1 MGKFAYLVMVSELNN
16 NKFYQLT
23 EQTDGTISVEY
34 GRVDSTK
41 QTTSYPMSKW
51 DSLIKSKVKKGYK
64 DVTDLVAVEE
74 KTEITSD
81 GKEKTTFI
89 SDENEVRKLI
99 EQLQSWANNTIQ
111 KNYKIST
118 SKVTQ
123 KMVDVAQDLIDKLSV
138 KFKEGEDYK
147 LLNKVIL
154 EIYTTIPRK
163 MGDVK
168 DYLLNNNNKE
178 IIENLIDDEQKLLDT
193 MAGQVLVNTATKN
206 DENIITE
213 DVKNTSLLD
222 QLGLKIS
229 LVTDKS
235 ILNKIKNMMA
245 DSSNLMGEV
254 FEVINIKTENR
265 YIEKLDKTQTKYEEL
280 LWHGSRNQNW
290 LNILQTG
297 LLIRPSGAVYSGSM
311 FGDGEYFANK
321 AQKSIGYTSLRGSYW
336 AGGSDNKSFLALFK
350 VNLGNQKH
358 VHRHSSECYGF
369 NINNIKPYD
378 SVYAHGGADL
388 RNDEFIVYDISQSTI
403 KYLVEIK
410 R

>member
-41 QTTSYPMSKW
+41 QTTSYPMYKW
-51 DSLIKSKVKKGYK
+51 NSLIKSKIKKGYK

-99 EQLQSWANNTIQ
+99 EQLQSWANTTIQ
-111 KNYKIST
+111 KNYKVST

-168 DYLLNNNNKE
+168 DYMLKNNNKE
-178 IIENLIDDEQKLLDT
+178 VIENFIDDEQKLLDT

-265 YIEKLDKTQTKYEEL
+265 YIEKLDKTDTKYEEL

-290 LNILQTG
+290 FNILQTG
-297 LLIRPSGAVYSGSM
+297 LLIRPSGAIYSGSM

-369 NINNIKPYD
+369 NNINIKPHD